1 MNNMNNMKLDYI
13 KVILKTIKSN
23 KNSRYK
29 PSCNWTLEL
38 YDKRGIQNY
47 LVVKKPSLLII
58 LNKIL
63 NKHVLIN
70 APIITKVV

>member
-1 MNNMNNMKLDYI
+1 MKTMKL
-13 KVILKTIKSN
+13 N

-47 LVVKKPSLLII
+47 LVVKKLSILIM
-58 LNKIL
+58 LNKTL
-63 NKHVLIN
+63 NKDVLIDEQI
-70 APIITKVV
+70 IITKVI

>member
-1 MNNMNNMKLDYI
+1 MKTMKL
-13 KVILKTIKSN
+13 N

-58 LNKIL
+58 LNK
-63 NKHVLIN
+63 HVLIN